1 MALHEHFIGM
11 VLGLVLRLPF
21 VTGPHL
27 EKVAR
32 LVAAQA
38 GSAHDRFS
46 LNLLTLEAPER
57 TEDRRLAF

>member
-1 MALHEHFIGM
+1 ML
-11 VLGLVLRLPF
+11 
-21 VTGPHL
+21 TNT
-27 EKVAR
+27 
-32 LVAAQA
+32 AAQA